1 MALFYSR
8 LWAWHASREHR
19 AKPNAMQPI
28 EQLNIH
34 LVDDDLFTAALYG
47 KHLKG
52 LGYERVTLFHDGVQC
67 LEWLDREPDVIFL
80 DHQMEPWN
88 GVEVLKRIKRNSPH
102 VHVVLLSGQ
111 EDVKVAVDALKY
123 GAFDYVVKG
132 DGDLERIKVVL
143 DKIIQVR
150 ALLTKEKRSL
160 KGRIARAIAGNA
172 AMF

>member
-1 MALFYSR
+1 
-8 LWAWHASREHR
+8 
-19 AKPNAMQPI
+19 MQPL

-34 LVDDDLFTAALYG
+34 LVDDDVFTAALYG
-47 KHLKG
+47 KHIKG
-52 LGYERVTLFHDGVQC
+52 LGHEQVTLFQDGVQC
-67 LEWLDREPDVIFL
+67 LNWLDREPDVIFL

-111 EDVKVAVDALKY
+111 DDVKVAVDALKY

-132 DGDLERIKVVL
+132 EGDLERINVVL
-143 DKIIQVR
+143 NKIITVR
-150 ALLTKEKRSL
+150 ALVAKEKKSL
-160 KGRIARAIAGNA
+160 KGRIARAILGNA

>member
-1 MALFYSR
+1 
-8 LWAWHASREHR
+8 
-19 AKPNAMQPI
+19 MQPL

-47 KHLKG
+47 KHIKS
-52 LGYERVTLFHDGVQC
+52 LGHERVTLFHDGVKC
-67 LEWLDREPDVIFL
+67 LAWLDREPDVIFL

-88 GVEVLKRIKRNSPH
+88 GLEVLKRIKRNAPH

-111 EDVKVAVDALKY
+111 ENLQVAVDSLKY

-132 DGDLERIKVVL
+132 DRDLERIKSVL
-143 DKIIQVR
+143 EKIIQVR
-150 ALLTKEKRSL
+150 ALLTKEKKSL

-172 AMF
+172 AMY

>member
-1 MALFYSR
+1 MGL
-8 LWAWHASREHR
+8 
-19 AKPNAMQPI
+19 AKRGPNPNNMQPL

-34 LVDDDLFTAALYG
+34 LVDDDLFSAALYG
-47 KHLKG
+47 KHIKG

-88 GVEVLKRIKRNSPH
+88 GVEVLKRIKRNAPE

-132 DGDLERIKVVL
+132 EGDLERIKVVL
-143 DKIIQVR
+143 DRIIHVR
-150 ALLTKEKRSL
+150 QLLAAERRSI
-160 KGRIARAIAGNA
+160 KGRIARAILRNTATA
-172 AMF
+172 